1 LGHLAKKIHGSQAL
15 RWPKSVQAGELR
27 HSGRKA
33 DVRLRRRS
41 LFEDL
46 DLHGLAAE
54 QAFEFPNPLLQP
66 ADLGCGDH
74 ILI

>member
-1 LGHLAKKIHGSQAL
+1 LAKKIHGSQAF
-15 RWPKSVQAGELR
+15 RWGWPKSVQAGELR

-33 DVRLRRRS
+33 DVRLRRWS

-66 ADLGCGDH
+66 ADLGCGDN